1 VTTPQLDE
9 NFFRHEYGR
18 LVAMLSCR
26 IGVELVE
33 DIEDAVQSA
42 LMAAL
47 ENWTLAGLP
56 DNPSAWLFR
65 VANNNLLGDL
75 RQRSRRRRILQ
86 ENAAPEFVFED
97 VPEVF
102 LPDEVGDGL
111 LRMLFVSCDET
122 IPVESQLVLAL
133 KVLCGFDVREIAIRL
148 FTTEANVYKRLGRA
162 RSSLRELTLPGELK
176 DELSGEQYSSRL
188 PAVHKVLYLVFTEG
202 YLSSSATTA
211 IRRELCAEAMRLAA
225 TLAEHPVGQIPETF
239 SLLALMHLHAARTLS
254 VGGRM
259 TTVPRPWRCSVL
271 R

>member
-1 VTTPQLDE
+1 
-9 NFFRHEYGR
+9 
-18 LVAMLSCR
+18 MLSCR
-26 IGVELVE
+26 IGVGFTE

-122 IPVESQLVLAL
+122 MPVESQLVLAL

-148 FTTEANVYKRLGRA
+148 FTTEASVYKRLGRA
-162 RSSLRELTLPGELK
+162 RSSLRELSLPGELK
-176 DELSGEQYSSRL
+176 DELSGEQ
-188 PAVHKVLYLVFTEG
+188 
-202 YLSSSATTA
+202 
-211 IRRELCAEAMRLAA
+211 
-225 TLAEHPVGQIPETF
+225 
-239 SLLALMHLHAARTLS
+239 
-254 VGGRM
+254 
-259 TTVPRPWRCSVL
+259 
-271 R
+271 